1 MSGRIAAVAGVT
13 VIPAG
18 CGGGRLRAA
27 ALGVQ
32 GLAPYFFEV
41 EATAYVGEGSR
52 DAAHWLWAVGPG
64 SGTATAL

>member
-13 VIPAG
+13 VILAA
-18 CGGGRLRAA
+18 CGRLPAA

-41 EATAYVGEGSR
+41 EATPYVGEGSR
-52 DAAHWLWAVGPG
+52 NAAHWLWAVGPG

>member
-41 EATAYVGEGSR
+41 EATAYVGAGSR
-52 DAAHWLWAVGPG
+52 RNSDDLQFVAGVRAWF
-64 SGTATAL
+64 